1 MGDVSTLVI
10 MVIMMLIEEARVIS
24 LSRSMAHGQDG
35 WNIPRE
41 AYTVS
46 SDGPIHGFGLEKID
60 NCKFWDRPVSKSSS
74 LADSCTWDRQNG
86 SSLAQAATID
96 CGKER
101 KEKSARVPSII
112 TRANVDSA
120 KGCAHSGIKL
130 PIASWLEVAGCA
142 TKKMFLR
149 VYRWSLSFGFPGSSQ
164 PTSGLLL
171 KLLPLLH
178 PSWRRI
184 RHLPA

>member
-1 MGDVSTLVI
+1 
-10 MVIMMLIEEARVIS
+10 MLIEEARVIS
-24 LSRSMAHGQDG
+24 LSRSMGRMGGIYPEKRILCRAMA
-35 WNIPRE
+35 RKR
-41 AYTVS
+41 
-46 SDGPIHGFGLEKID
+46 IHGFGLEKID